1 MGDADTEMSGVEP
14 SPPILPYGVLYPPP
28 LPDKLSNGQHPDWA
42 RHAYHFGARDD
53 LWGEGF
59 ETRMFNFSDPTRNG
73 KFSADD
79 WDIQYMLGP
88 ANQWVSWDPITTKW
102 GLQVL
107 EKAGFINL
115 EVDVRNAFGDPKGR
129 FFDKRP
135 SGWRDDPI
143 HPIFRKD
150 MWRNITDSEYDTLR
164 PSFLLASALLDDPT
178 TLCLFHALLNTSD
191 HITFQDPNF
200 KTCRKL
206 QVPITLTEAEQLST
220 FHKICDM
227 RQWTSFQWEDTAKMA
242 AIPAFG
248 KTGAL
253 KAFASGPQVPTV
265 MLFKTTTDNS
275 LSHTYRTKISMSRV
289 YCEALM
295 QYQSKDETSEYQDF
309 FNGIL
314 AKAGVPTSR
323 KPSGLSNNLESAQL
337 RTTVLFAGILL
348 HEFAHAFCFAYFA
361 IPDLDLPTEP
371 WVGDSRDG
379 EFGWAMERH
388 VFGAVAHGS
397 NFTNLRRGDP
407 EQLMRV
413 SVYAPFGIHFTE
425 KPHQWAMPGDA
436 SKRHLVRG
444 SKKDFESPCVYYPL
458 AQQQI
463 YNYFSTKMWTEDVP
477 RYGLDAV
484 QYTKI
489 SQWAVSEMP
498 GPNPSDP
505 SHLNTLR

>member
-1 MGDADTEMSGVEP
+1 MGDADIEMSGVEP

-79 WDIQYMLGP
+79 WDVQYMLGP

-115 EVDVRNAFGDPKGR
+115 EVDVRNALADPKGR

-150 MWRNITDSEYDTLR
+150 MWRNITDLEYDTLR
-164 PSFLLASALLDDPT
+164 PAFLLASALLDDPT
-178 TLCLFHALLNTSD
+178 TLCLFHALFNTSD

-206 QVPITLTEAEQLST
+206 QVPTTLTDAEQLST

-265 MLFKTTTDNS
+265 MLFKTTTNNS

-314 AKAGVPTSR
+314 AEAGVPTSR
-323 KPSGLSNNLESAQL
+323 KPSGLSNNLESAHL

-397 NFTNLRRGDP
+397 NFTDPRRGDP

-413 SVYAPFGIHFTE
+413 SLYAPFGIHFTE

-436 SKRHLVRG
+436 SKRYLVKG
-444 SKKDFESPCVYYPL
+444 SEKDFESPCVYYPL

-463 YNYFSTKMWTEDVP
+463 YSYFNTKMWTEDVP